1 MSFGLKG
8 FRCNSARAMLLG
20 LLEEGERQG
29 LGLPLLRIWGGG
41 RSVILR
47 LIFLRLKK
55 FENPK

>member
-29 LGLPLLRIWGGG
+29 LGLPLLRILGGG
-41 RSVILR
+41 GECH
-47 LIFLRLKK
+47 
-55 FENPK
+55 FEIDFFEIKEI